1 MKWQKRMIQKFNT
14 KTCCGKTLVTW
25 KLNFKVTKELIASL
39 KPMFKEHEHFTKS
52 GMLYMDNQSL
62 VISGQIG
69 SDSLQIRYKNKNCD
83 QAVHDLESKISSY
96 GCNLQN
102 NK

>member
-25 KLNFKVTKELIASL
+25 KLNIKVTKELIVFL
-39 KPMFKEHEHFTKS
+39 KTSFKEHEHFTKS
-52 GMLYMDNQSL
+52 GMLYMDNKDL

-83 QAVHDLESKISSY
+83 QAVNDLESKISSY
-96 GCNLQN
+96 GRNLQSS
-102 NK
+102 K